1 MVVKSTITMTTQV
14 EDDYIVWLSDFESVN
29 HQVTIA
35 TIDEIED
42 PLLNELA
49 FMPGTPSSPFVWSHN
64 KEENDR
70 ARRWW
75 FWAISAG
82 IVRTDGS
89 HYIRT
94 GDLVNSWT
102 IEVLSEGLTSRVVL
116 SNPANILPLV
126 QGSLAQDITAAA
138 RFQIPGHKRTKWP
151 LVAETANFWLND
163 VFPEIYEEK
172 LQETVLIFAETTRK
186 RRAHTPK
193 QRGSRN

>member
-1 MVVKSTITMTTQV
+1 MVVKSTVTTSTIV
-14 EDDYIVWLSDFESVN
+14 EDDYIAHLSDFESVN
-29 HQVTIA
+29 HQVTLA
-35 TIDEIED
+35 AVDEIED

-49 FMPGTPSSPFVWSHN
+49 FMPGTPASPFVWSHN

-82 IVRTDGS
+82 KVRTDGS

-94 GDLVNSWT
+94 GDLVNSWS
-102 IEVLSEGLTSRVVL
+102 IEIQADGLETRVVL

-126 QGSLAQDITAAA
+126 QGSLAQDLTAAA
-138 RFQIPGHKRTKWP
+138 RFQIPGHKKTGWP

-163 VFPEIYEEK
+163 IFPEVYDEK
-172 LQETVLIFAETTRK
+172 LQETVLTFAETTRK
-186 RRAHTPK
+186 RRAFTP
-193 QRGSRN
+193 QRRT